1 MNNSPSGGSRLS
13 SSSGSKE
20 PEWKIL
26 YQAAMLE
33 LDTEALPPRIEA
45 AQAAI
50 HSRMAELE
58 GSQAGTESSQLQDA
72 LHMLDLLRR
81 IYRTK
86 D

>member
-1 MNNSPSGGSRLS
+1 MS
-13 SSSGSKE
+13 SSSGSNE

-33 LDTEALPPRIEA
+33 LDTEALSHRIKA
-45 AQAAI
+45 AQSAI

-58 GSQAGTESSQLQDA
+58 GSQAGTEASQLQDA
-72 LHMLDLLRR
+72 LNMLAVLRR
-81 IYRTK
+81 MYRTK